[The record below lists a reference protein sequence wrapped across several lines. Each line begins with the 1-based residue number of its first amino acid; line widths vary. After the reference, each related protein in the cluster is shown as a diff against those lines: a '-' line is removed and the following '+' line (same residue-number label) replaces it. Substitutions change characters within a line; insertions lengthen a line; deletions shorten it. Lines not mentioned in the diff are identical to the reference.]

1 VPRFFDA
8 AGDLFVTV
16 ASGPRG
22 TSELH
27 RFDFEKRAPMSDA
40 VVRAPGFDFR
50 GELVAETPGGQTLG
64 VRLETDAETTVW
76 FDPRLKAL
84 QQEADG
90 KLPGRVN
97 RLSCRRCS
105 ESDMVVLVE
114 SFSDRDPGVYLL
126 YRADTR
132 AWRLIGNRRRGI
144 DPNQMAQLDFHR
156 IKARDGL
163 DLPVWVTT
171 PAIKA
176 GGPRPTVLLV
186 HGGPWVRGGHW
197 RWDPMP
203 QFLASRGYL
212 VIEPEFRGSLG
223 YGDAHFKA
231 GFKQWGRAMQDDLS
245 DALAWAVAKGM
256 ADPRRVCIAGASYGG
271 YATLMGLVKDPD
283 QYRCGAAWVAVTDP
297 RLMYQWTS
305 ISDQSDEN
313 RGFDYPGLIG
323 DPVADA
329 NQLKA
334 TSPLAQA
341 ARIKVPVLLAA
352 GALDRRVPLL
362 HGTRMRDA
370 LTDAGHAPEWIVY
383 DDEGHG
389 WLTVKNRVDFAL
401 RLERFLDR
409 HLKQP

>member
-1 VPRFFDA
+1 
-8 AGDLFVTV
+8 
-16 ASGPRG
+16 
-22 TSELH
+22 
-27 RFDFEKRAPMSDA
+27 
-40 VVRAPGFDFR
+40 
-50 GELVAETPGGQTLG
+50 
-64 VRLETDAETTVW
+64 
-76 FDPRLKAL
+76 
-84 QQEADG
+84 
-90 KLPGRVN
+90 
-97 RLSCRRCS
+97 
-105 ESDMVVLVE
+105 
-114 SFSDRDPGVYLL
+114 
-126 YRADTR
+126 
-132 AWRLIGNRRRGI
+132 
-144 DPNQMAQLDFHR
+144 
-156 IKARDGL
+156 
-163 DLPVWVTT
+163 
-171 PAIKA
+171 
-176 GGPRPTVLLV
+176 
-186 HGGPWVRGGHW
+186 
-197 RWDPMP
+197 
-203 QFLASRGYL
+203 
-212 VIEPEFRGSLG
+212 
-223 YGDAHFKA
+223 
-231 GFKQWGRAMQDDLS
+231 MQDDLS